1 MTVSAVPL
9 TEEEQAI
16 RMLERALL
24 GEIKCEVMTDQLRN
38 VAKHR
43 ARSVELHLQKRK
55 FANLAEATK
64 TGPVETELA
73 NERIKRFAKS
83 IEDAQ
88 TAHEKSYKPC
98 SEAFVIVLIKLIFGM
113 VKKKIK
119 VLLRKVVKQYM
130 GLPPWT
136 VYFDTWTGLNHKGFL
151 GVAASA

>member
-1 MTVSAVPL
+1 MTASAVPL

-64 TGPVETELA
+64 TGPVET
-73 NERIKRFAKS
+73 
-83 IEDAQ
+83 
-88 TAHEKSYKPC
+88 
-98 SEAFVIVLIKLIFGM
+98 
-113 VKKKIK
+113 
-119 VLLRKVVKQYM
+119 
-130 GLPPWT
+130 
-136 VYFDTWTGLNHKGFL
+136 
-151 GVAASA
+151 